1 MCANSTCDTVQSV
14 RLHNNQKWHFKEN
27 RYSTFGQ
34 RGPSSPNFFINT
46 DIENDPAHPVIPY
59 YMQLLTEIRNFLLHR
74 VNINTDPL
82 YQNTDINLRN
92 RLKDILENVCSD
104 INDDRTT
111 SRANYVRSP
120 IMANLVGLNYNDRPA
135 ETKIFDY
142 PRENHT
148 NYNNEIN
155 RNNFSILDINNRPI
169 NHPVNGSSIAPWPA
183 GVASGPVSSTNI

>member
-1 MCANSTCDTVQSV
+1 
-14 RLHNNQKWHFKEN
+14 
-27 RYSTFGQ
+27 
-34 RGPSSPNFFINT
+34 
-46 DIENDPAHPVIPY
+46 
-59 YMQLLTEIRNFLLHR
+59 
-74 VNINTDPL
+74 
-82 YQNTDINLRN
+82 
-92 RLKDILENVCSD
+92 LKDILENVCSD